1 MASKYKL
8 QTKVSSNLKQVT
20 LSMYFPFNTFVF
32 FVTLCVHHREHKAI
46 FFINKFVLLSYK
58 KGHTFNVKQCEFV
71 VI

>member
-8 QTKVSSNLKQVT
+8 QTKVSSNLEQVT

-58 KGHTFNVKQCEFV
+58 KNVTLSM
-71 VI
+71 